1 MQINVAATVTKFIN
15 VAEMLLLGLFPRPGR
30 VADVQKPNAVKV
42 IELLK
47 NWSWDSKILQESGSD

>member
-47 NWSWDSKILQESGSD
+47 NWS